1 MVLNRASYM
10 SAADWVYQTQVKN
23 YHNFSCVVI
32 WFFSGVEIP
41 IKHSSYIIN
50 TIIIAN
56 CLLRICSS
64 SSRSRGSSNVSR
76 GSTVVVVVVVVAAAA
91 ADVAAVAH

>member
-1 MVLNRASYM
+1 MVFLRGGNPYK
-10 SAADWVYQTQVKN
+10 VLQLYNKYN
-23 YHNFSCVVI
+23 N
-32 WFFSGVEIP
+32 
-41 IKHSSYIIN
+41 
-50 TIIIAN
+50 IIIAN

-91 ADVAAVAH
+91 AEVAADVAAVAH